1 MSRRK
6 RKGKTMKL
14 RHVTGAHLTLDS
26 GETVSLE
33 RLGAGMFHTCYVDR
47 TAKQVYSITI
57 EREQGSDYSKEILEF
72 CEENPHLPPV
82 ERCGYIDGSDRRV
95 YRMPLYEPLKAANR
109 ESWDLLKRLES
120 ARADAWRSIVAEQV
134 TPRKMRIGD
143 IGALVNRRVIEIMDA
158 PGVPQSLK
166 DALEELAN
174 TAANYGSGYV
184 FEFSRRNV
192 MVDGAGVL
200 ILLDTLFNLEAVE
213 AMRRLKEKKA
223 RAF

>member
-1 MSRRK
+1 
-6 RKGKTMKL
+6 MKL
-14 RHVTGAHLTLDS
+14 RHVTGARLTLDS

-33 RLGAGMFHTCYVDR
+33 RLGQGMFHTCYVDQ
-47 TAKQVYSITI
+47 TAKQVYSIII
-57 EREQGSDYSKEILEF
+57 EREAGSDYSKEILEF
-72 CEENPHLPPV
+72 CEENAHLPPV
-82 ERCGYIDGSDRRV
+82 ERCGYIDDSDRRV

-109 ESWDLLKRLES
+109 DAWDLLKRLES
-120 ARADAWRSIVAEQV
+120 ARADAWRSIVDEQV
-134 TPRKMRIGD
+134 TPRKMRISD
-143 IGALVNRRVIEIMDA
+143 IGALVNRRVIEIMNA

-166 DALEELAN
+166 DALEELAD

-213 AMRRLKEKKA
+213 DIRKLKAKKA
-223 RAF
+223 GIR